1 MSGAVFSAAG
11 SGIGG
16 QDCVWSYST
25 PHLLPEARGKLAA
38 WLDERGADFYLE
50 SLIAGSQEIRPPG
63 PLPRSAARLA
73 EDERHRVTGGE
84 LYWVSREMTE
94 LARHAGRQLN
104 RYELFEHDLPSRSG
118 FMVFETPLTSACV
131 DGIRLEII
139 AVSWGI
145 VRPPFLLTEGGREVP
160 VGLQWSAGTA
170 VWFTFYSD
178 PKGFVKANLG
188 RLLDARLVRQRQV
201 GPFMPD
207 NELVWPLEQPEELP
221 EREDVTSAWG
231 RTVVA
236 AWLLMRQPLAAHE
249 TERALRPARRRLAKA
264 GLPVSDVRLVR
275 VLRPEPRS
283 SQTHPSTGREYSV
296 RWWVEGHWRHYHCG
310 PGRERVERR
319 WISPYLAGPDDKP
332 VRGVQRV
339 KVWDR

>member
-131 DGIRLEII
+131 DGIRLEIV

-145 VRPPFLLTEGGREVP
+145 VQPPVP
-160 VGLQWSAGTA
+160 
-170 VWFTFYSD
+170 
-178 PKGFVKANLG
+178 
-188 RLLDARLVRQRQV
+188 
-201 GPFMPD
+201 
-207 NELVWPLEQPEELP
+207 
-221 EREDVTSAWG
+221 
-231 RTVVA
+231 
-236 AWLLMRQPLAAHE
+236 AH
-249 TERALRPARRRLAKA
+249 RRR
-264 GLPVSDVRLVR
+264 P
-275 VLRPEPRS
+275 
-283 SQTHPSTGREYSV
+283 
-296 RWWVEGHWRHYHCG
+296 
-310 PGRERVERR
+310 
-319 WISPYLAGPDDKP
+319 
-332 VRGVQRV
+332 
-339 KVWDR
+339 

>member
-1 MSGAVFSAAG
+1 MHLELFHSASAP
-11 SGIGG
+11 GG
-16 QDCVWSYST
+16 Q
-25 PHLLPEARGKLAA
+25 GKLAA
-38 WLDERGADFYLE
+38 WLGERGADFYLE

-63 PLPRSAARLA
+63 PLTCSAARLV

-118 FMVFETPLTSACV
+118 FMVFETPLTRACV
-131 DGIRLEII
+131 DGICLETV
-139 AVSWGI
+139 AVSSGI
-145 VRPPFLLTEGGREVP
+145 VQPPFLLAEDGREVP
-160 VGLQWSAGTA
+160 VGLQWAAGTA

-178 PKGFVKANLG
+178 PKGFVKANLR
-188 RLLDARLVRQRQV
+188 RLLDARLVRQRPV

-207 NELVWPLEQPEELP
+207 NELVWPLDQLEELH
-221 EREDVTSAWG
+221 EREDVTCAWG

-249 TERALRPARRRLAKA
+249 TEWPLRPARRRLAKA

-275 VLRPEPRS
+275 VRRPEPRD
-283 SQTHPSTGREYSV
+283 TETRPGTGREYSV
-296 RWWVEGHWRHYHCG
+296 RWVGG
-310 PGRERVERR
+310 GA
-319 WISPYLAGPDDKP
+319 LAPLP
-332 VRGVQRV
+332 LRS
-339 KVWDR
+339 WA